1 MCRPYSEYV
10 PSCSCHTLTPVA
22 DESAPS
28 QHVKIPDYDA
38 LRAYLSSVPKSNNQ
52 YIRRL
57 HLCTT
62 TEAGQTTAPSVDN
75 HPITDA
81 VAELLAHCSQVEQL
95 TLNLAA
101 SLHRSVI
108 PVFQQLNSLTSLT
121 INHCGDEQ
129 WSPLSVSV
137 SPLVALSAEH

>member
-1 MCRPYSEYV
+1 M
-10 PSCSCHTLTPVA
+10 
-22 DESAPS
+22 SAPP

-38 LRAYLSSVPKSNNQ
+38 LRVYLSSVPKSNNQ

-62 TEAGQTTAPSVDN
+62 AKAGQKDAPSVDS

-129 WSPLSVSV
+129 RSPLSVSV
-137 SPLVALSAEH
+137 VLLVAVSAEH